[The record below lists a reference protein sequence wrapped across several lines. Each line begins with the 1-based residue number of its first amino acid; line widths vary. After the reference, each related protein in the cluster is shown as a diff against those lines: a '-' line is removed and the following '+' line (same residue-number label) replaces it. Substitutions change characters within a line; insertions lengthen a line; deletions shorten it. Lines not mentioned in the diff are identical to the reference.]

1 MVDKTWTKKITDR
14 IKKSEGEF
22 CSQEEL
28 RLIFGN
34 IDRRTISGYLQCMV
48 DLGEI
53 CFKNLGKVKVYFISK
68 EVKKK

>member
-1 MVDKTWTKKITDR
+1 MVDNTWAKKIKEK
-14 IKKSEGEF
+14 IKKGEGEP

-34 IDRRTISGYLQCMV
+34 IDRRTIAGYLQCMV

-53 CFKNLGKVKVYFISK
+53 CVKDLGKAKAYFLK
-68 EVKKK
+68 RGGRE

>member
-1 MVDKTWTKKITDR
+1 MVDTTWAKKIKDR
-14 IKKSEGEF
+14 IKKSDGEF

-53 CFKNLGKVKVYFISK
+53 CVKNIGKVKAYFIKRS
-68 EVKKK
+68 KKK